1 MQLLNR
7 HRLFWLGLLAIWLLS
22 LGLRFW
28 GLSRFNTL
36 VFDEVYF
43 ARFGND
49 YVANRPFFDA
59 HPPLGKYL
67 IGLGIWLHGQFE
79 PFGYRWLNALVG
91 SGLPLLVAG
100 IAYQLSR
107 RRSYALIAGLLA
119 AADGLLLVESRYAL
133 INVYLLL
140 FGLLGH
146 WLFLIGLGQKGLPRW
161 RFPLGRQSRTL
172 LLAAVCLGGSIAVKW
187 SGLGFLLGLY
197 LTWLAAI
204 ALGYLGRR
212 SSRDAMAHPPLLNL
226 RQLNPIFMLLGI
238 PAIVAVVYGL
248 VAIPHLQ
255 QNPGIGFWELQ
266 KQMLGYHEAIGPKA
280 HPYCS
285 PWYSWPLLL
294 RPISYFYQQART
306 LTESMPVLGP
316 PLPSGAAKVVYSVYA
331 TGNPILWWCSTL
343 VMLGLL
349 VFLLRQIWQRITNGS
364 ESAKGLPNDL
374 WIPLYLVLNYA
385 ANLLPWAKVSR
396 CLFLYHYMPAAIF
409 SFLGLAWV
417 CDRALS
423 SRQAWQRGLGVTV
436 IFAVLI
442 AFVFW
447 LPVYLG
453 LPISPQQFSWRI
465 LFYPAAQKEFPTWLQ
480 NWIPNWL

>member
-1 MQLLNR
+1 MQLFNR
-7 HRLFWLGLLAIWLLS
+7 HKLFWLGLLAIWLLS

-49 YVANRPFFDA
+49 YLAHRPLFDA

-67 IGLGIWLHGQFE
+67 IGLGIWLHGKFE

-91 SGLPLLVAG
+91 SWLPLLVAG
-100 IAYQLSR
+100 IAFQLSR
-107 RRSYALIAGLLA
+107 RRSQALIAGLLA
-119 AADGLLLVESRYAL
+119 ATDGLLLVESRYAL

-146 WLFLIGLGQKGLPRW
+146 WLFLIGLGQKGFPRW
-161 RFPLGRQSRTL
+161 RTL
-172 LLAAVCLGGSIAVKW
+172 ILAAVCLGGSIAVKW
-187 SGLGFLLGLY
+187 SGLGFMLGLY

-204 ALGYLGRR
+204 ALSYLGRR
-212 SSRDAMAHPPLLNL
+212 SSRNERTAQPLLNL
-226 RQLNPIFMLLGI
+226 GQLSPLLMLLVM
-238 PAIVAVVYGL
+238 PAIAAVVYAL

-266 KQMLGYHEAIGPKA
+266 QQMLGYHEAIGPKA

-294 RPISYFYQQART
+294 RPVSYFYQQARS
-306 LTESMPVLGP
+306 LAEPVPVLGP
-316 PLPSGAAKVVYSVYA
+316 PLPNGAAKIVYGVYA

-349 VFLLRQIWQRITNGS
+349 VFLLRQVWQSITNRFEAV
-364 ESAKGLPNDL
+364 ESSSADL

-423 SRQAWQRGLGVTV
+423 SSRPWQRGLSITV

-447 LPVYLG
+447 LPIYLG
-453 LPISPQQFSWRI
+453 LPISPQQFSLRV
-465 LFYPAAQKEFPTWLQ
+465 LFYPTVQKSFPIWIQ

>member
-1 MQLLNR
+1 MLFLNR
-7 HRLFWLGLLAIWLLS
+7 NAGKLFWLGLLAIWLLS

-49 YVANRPFFDA
+49 YLAHRPFFDA

-67 IGLGIWLHGQFE
+67 IGLGIWLHGKFE
-79 PFGYRWLNALVG
+79 PVGYRWLNALVG
-91 SGLPLLVAG
+91 SFLPLLVAG
-100 IAYQLSR
+100 IAYQLSQ
-107 RRSYALIAGLLA
+107 RRSHTLIAGLLT

-140 FGLLGH
+140 FGFMGH
-146 WLFLIGLGQKGLPRW
+146 WLFLIALGQKGRSRW
-161 RFPLGRQSRTL
+161 LWIAG
-172 LLAAVCLGGSIAVKW
+172 AAVCLGGSIAVKW

-197 LTWLAAI
+197 LIWLAAI
-204 ALGYLGRR
+204 ALFRLSRRAGR
-212 SSRDAMAHPPLLNL
+212 SEAANLPLSNL
-226 RQLNPIFMLLGI
+226 PHLNPLAMLLVI
-238 PAIVAVVYGL
+238 PAIVTLVYWL

-255 QNPGIGFWELQ
+255 QNPGVGFWELQ

-285 PWYSWPLLL
+285 PWFSWPLLL

-306 LTESMPVLGP
+306 LTEPMPVIGP
-316 PLPSGAAKVVYSVYA
+316 PLQGGATQIVYSVYA

-343 VMLGLL
+343 VMLGLF
-349 VFLLRQIWQRITNGS
+349 VFLLQQFWRMRGNES
-364 ESAKGLPNDL
+364 ELAWRLPV

-385 ANLLPWAKVSR
+385 ANLLPWVKVSR
-396 CLFLYHYMPAAIF
+396 CLFLYHYMPASIF

-423 SRQAWQRGLGVTV
+423 SPRPWQRGLGVTIV
-436 IFAVLI
+436 FGVLI

-447 LPVYLG
+447 LPFYLG
-453 LPISPQQFSWRI
+453 LPISQQQFSLRV
-465 LFYPAAQKEFPTWLQ
+465 LFYPAFQKWFPTWMQ
-480 NWIPNWL
+480 DWIPNWL